1 MQKKFLIL
9 LTYLFLLIVMAIIT
23 LTSDWGLSDY
33 YVPAVKGAI
42 FSVLPDVNVV
52 DITHNIEPFDVRS
65 AAFIVKNCYKN
76 FPKGTIHILAIDTE
90 ESISN
95 PHVVVKANDHY
106 FVGTDNSIFSLII
119 DQDPYE
125 AVIIDVTQ
133 DSDFFTFSTRD
144 RFVKVA
150 IMLYNNVSLS
160 EIGTPYTLKE
170 RIEFKP
176 TYDSKSIHG
185 LVNYIDSY
193 ENLVTNINKPL
204 FEKIRNGRNFTIKL
218 CSGIYKINTIRKS
231 YQEVPEPDILALF
244 GTHGFLEIALNH
256 GKAASLLGIERDSA
270 VDIYFED

>member
-1 MQKKFLIL
+1 
-9 LTYLFLLIVMAIIT
+9 MAIIT

-42 FSVLPDVNVV
+42 YSAIPNVSLV

-90 ESISN
+90 ESVRN
-95 PHVVVKANDHY
+95 PHVVVKVNGHY
-106 FVGTDNSIFSLII
+106 FVGTDNYIFSLII
-119 DQDPYE
+119 DQDEYE
-125 AVIIDVTQ
+125 AVIIDIVQ
-133 DSDFFTFSTRD
+133 DTDFFTFSTRD

-150 IMLYNNVSLS
+150 VMLCNNVPLA
-160 EIGTPYTLKE
+160 EIGSPYTLKE

-176 TYDSKSIHG
+176 TYDNHSIHG

-193 ENLVTNINKPL
+193 ENLVTNINKAL
-204 FEKIRNGRNFTIKL
+204 FDKVRAGRKFSIKL
-218 CSGIYKINTIRKS
+218 CSGIYKIDTIRKS

-270 VDIYFED
+270 VDIYFEEV

>member
-1 MQKKFLIL
+1 
-9 LTYLFLLIVMAIIT
+9 MAIIT

-42 FSVLPDVNVV
+42 YSAIPDVNVV

-65 AAFIVKNCYKN
+65 AAFIFKNCYKN

-90 ESISN
+90 ESVKN

-106 FVGTDNSIFSLII
+106 FVGTDNYIFSLII
-119 DQDPYE
+119 DKDPYE
-125 AVIIDVTQ
+125 AVMIDVVQ

-150 IMLYNNVSLS
+150 VMLYKGAQLS
-160 EIGTPYTLKE
+160 EIGTPYTIKE

-176 TYDSKSIHG
+176 TYDSISIHG
-185 LVNYIDSY
+185 LVNYIDAY
-193 ENLVTNINKPL
+193 ENLVTNITKEL
-204 FEKIRNGRNFTIKL
+204 FEKVRAGRNFSIKL
-218 CSGIYKINTIRKS
+218 CSGIYKINTIRRS
-231 YQEVPEPDILALF
+231 YQEVPEPNILALF

-270 VDIYFED
+270 VDIYFEEEKELPKKEDTLF

>member
-1 MQKKFLIL
+1 
-9 LTYLFLLIVMAIIT
+9 MAIIT

-42 FSVLPDVNVV
+42 FSALPDVNVV

-76 FPKGTIHILAIDTE
+76 FPEGTIHILAIDTE
-90 ESISN
+90 ESVDN
-95 PHVVVKANDHY
+95 PHVVVKVNGHY
-106 FVGTDNSIFSLII
+106 FVGTDNHIFSLII
-119 DQDPYE
+119 DKDPYE
-125 AVIIDVTQ
+125 AVIIDVMQ
-133 DSDFFTFSTRD
+133 DTDFFTFSTRD

-150 IMLYNNVSLS
+150 VMLYKNASLE
-160 EIGTPYTLKE
+160 EIGTPYILKE

-176 TYDSKSIHG
+176 TYDANSIHG

-193 ENLVTNINKPL
+193 ENLVTNISQPL
-204 FEKIRNGRNFTIKL
+204 FEKVRAGRNFTIKL
-218 CSGIYKINTIRKS
+218 CSGIYKIDAIRKS

-256 GKAASLLGIERDSA
+256 GRAASLLGVDRDSA
-270 VDIYFED
+270 VDIYFV

>member
-9 LTYLFLLIVMAIIT
+9 LTYLFLLTVMAIIT

-150 IMLYNNVSLS
+150 IMLYNNVPLS

-256 GKAASLLGIERDSA
+256 GKAASLLGIERDSS

>member
-1 MQKKFLIL
+1 
-9 LTYLFLLIVMAIIT
+9 MAIIT

-33 YVPAVKGAI
+33 YLPAVKGTI
-42 FSVLPDVNVV
+42 FSALPDVNVV

-90 ESISN
+90 ESVEN
-95 PHVVVKANDHY
+95 PHVVVKVNDHY

-125 AVIIDVTQ
+125 AVTIEVMQ

-150 IMLYNNVSLS
+150 VMLYNNVPLS
-160 EIGTPYTLKE
+160 EIGMPYKLKE

-176 TYDSKSIHG
+176 TYDSNSIHG

-193 ENLVTNINKPL
+193 ENLVTNISKQL
-204 FEKIRNGRNFTIKL
+204 FEKVCEGRKFTIKL
-218 CSGIYKINTIRKS
+218 STRIYKINDIKKS
-231 YQEVPEPDILALF
+231 YQEVPEPNIVALF

-256 GKAASLLGIERDSA
+256 GKASSLLGIERDSA
-270 VDIYFED
+270 VDIYFE

>member
-1 MQKKFLIL
+1 
-9 LTYLFLLIVMAIIT
+9 MAIIT

-42 FSVLPDVNVV
+42 FSALSDVNVV

-90 ESISN
+90 ESVAN
-95 PHVVVKANDHY
+95 PHVVVKVNDHY
-106 FVGTDNSIFSLII
+106 FVGTDNYIFSLII
-119 DQDPYE
+119 DEDPYE
-125 AVIIDVTQ
+125 AVIIDVMQ
-133 DSDFFTFSTRD
+133 DTDFFTFSTRD

-150 IMLYNNVSLS
+150 VMLYNNVSMS

-170 RIEFKP
+170 RIEIKP
-176 TYDSKSIHG
+176 TYDSISIHG

-193 ENLVTNINKPL
+193 ENLVTNISKSL
-204 FEKIRNGRNFTIKL
+204 FEKVRAGRNFTIKL
-218 CSGIYKINTIRKS
+218 CSGIYKITTISRS

-256 GKAASLLGIERDSA
+256 GKAASLLGVERDSA
-270 VDIYFED
+270 VDIYFES

>member
-1 MQKKFLIL
+1 
-9 LTYLFLLIVMAIIT
+9 MAIIT

-42 FSVLPDVNVV
+42 FSALSDVNVV

-90 ESISN
+90 ESVAN
-95 PHVVVKANDHY
+95 PHVVVKVNDHY
-106 FVGTDNSIFSLII
+106 FVGTDNYIFSLII
-119 DQDPYE
+119 DEDPYE
-125 AVIIDVTQ
+125 AVIIDVMQ
-133 DSDFFTFSTRD
+133 DTDFFTFSTRD

-150 IMLYNNVSLS
+150 VMLYNNVSMS

-170 RIEFKP
+170 RIEIKP
-176 TYDSKSIHG
+176 TYDSISIHG

-193 ENLVTNINKPL
+193 ENLVTNISKSL
-204 FEKIRNGRNFTIKL
+204 FEKVRAGRNFTIKL
-218 CSGIYKINTIRKS
+218 CSGIYKITTISRS

-256 GKAASLLGIERDSA
+256 GKAVFFQLLIHVEW
-270 VDIYFED
+270 IFFHL